1 MKKVWN
7 ELADWAFQMGQR
19 QLEVAVN
26 NRVELTESEVKG
38 VKQVLAA
45 GVSDRDRE
53 VVRGV
58 ISQISLKDSH
68 LAGYEYE
75 KWDFMRRELRDTGVL
90 DTVQD
95 SAIQQLV
102 ALWQAVFRRTYAY
115 YDLAVE
121 ACFKYL
127 QLAGS

>member
-38 VKQVLAA
+38 VKQVLA

-53 VVRGV
+53 VVRGF

-68 LAGYEYE
+68 SGGVRVREVGLYEEGTARHRGVGHGPGLGHPAAG
-75 KWDFMRRELRDTGVL
+75 R
-90 DTVQD
+90 
-95 SAIQQLV
+95 AV
-102 ALWQAVFRRTYAY
+102 AGRVP
-115 YDLAVE
+115 
-121 ACFKYL
+121 
-127 QLAGS
+127 

>member
-1 MKKVWN
+1 
-7 ELADWAFQMGQR
+7 
-19 QLEVAVN
+19 
-26 NRVELTESEVKG
+26 
-38 VKQVLAA
+38 
-45 GVSDRDRE
+45 
-53 VVRGV
+53 
-58 ISQISLKDSH
+58 
-68 LAGYEYE
+68 
-75 KWDFMRRELRDTGVL
+75 MRRELRDTGVL